1 MDVGLRLWAA
11 DTAQTASDART
22 DCACA
27 AVERAGALADA
38 AQAKRAPDAHANT

>member
-1 MDVGLRLWAA
+1 MDVGLRLRPA

-22 DCACA
+22 DCAV
-27 AVERAGALADA
+27 VERAGALADA